1 MKKAT
6 NDGKRG
12 GTLEGKPHKNKQGK
26 DVGGIKAVVTDAGN
40 KPVELEGGEVIINKQ
55 ASKKH
60 WKLLSKINQSAG
72 NGVPIHKPTDP
83 HDEDPL
89 EEYKGGGNID
99 FNVNHVPNKWI
110 INYAKKI
117 KEKHPEVWKLGG
129 NIFGNEAFKN
139 LSRVSERGYWL
150 DSEEWMY
157 KKWQSF
163 LARHQHDFRIAGVIA
178 VLKWG
183 GKVNKGWAY
192 MKDLIEAEIKKRE
205 GKKDKSKFNN
215 GGNVV
220 TYKQKFNKKY
230 GFELDESHSLAEIA
244 KITKLKLSALQAIYD
259 KGIGAYK
266 TNPQSVRPNVK
277 SKEQWAMARVY
288 SAVMGGKAAKVD
300 ANELERG
307 RKYADG
313 GSVGFENELF
323 NELAQHDAPSFKK
336 GGGINQY
343 FDPFTE
349 KSINKIY
356 VSIRIGNESGQK
368 IDDGKRLY
376 AEYEI
381 KSVEEK
387 PFKELKE
394 GTLNGILGVSGSSY
408 NISDW
413 LSHRNCLVLMNVDD
427 FVEINNTEQVLYK
440 DVDYLMKNSLDV
452 FFRLFDRKQ
461 KGEQEYEDVLS
472 NIFKHLSKEFE
483 LESHTSRN
491 SKALYYYSLIT
502 NQYNSMSFLRWLA
515 KQNRVSS
522 PEQLEQLLYQYVTD
536 GSGDS
541 DYNHWQ
547 SPSKESF
554 DGTKDEVIIVIQKA
568 ILSAASAYRD
578 ESEWLMK
585 DAKLNV
591 PNGSQLFFVLGGYH
605 NYQEKYEEMI
615 SKYNLRDRYK
625 IYFVRQKDIDKYQ
638 QRSWNNKDVRYR
650 KENEILKNMV
660 DNKMLKAF
668 DDVINQ
674 ILEAYE
680 NAVFKAVDDYGFDG
694 NLLENE
700 QITIM
705 YNAYME
711 KFLDILEQS
720 KKEASITLSKYA
732 FIFAVDNFKQ
742 YLREKESELQGQQAE
757 IVDNY
762 GDSPYISSIIRGVFF
777 NALYDVPIDEIA
789 ETIKGKIGSDLYRV
803 YQAKDIRFKKGGE
816 LSKGTKAEMEHRD
829 TIDKFKKRGV
839 SDRQVAESIAKD
851 HLKEDPKY
859 YTKLMKM
866 ESKKSDGGLVNNTKY
881 AMWEGNVAD
890 ALSDMLDISYNDA
903 QGIIEAN
910 DYYVKEAYRKGWS
923 SDATAKGLNKRATM
937 FEDGG
942 NVWRYPSFDMNEAG
956 NFAATIDGKNYEV
969 IYRDDKT
976 QLYDLYQDGKVL
988 KSDKD
993 LFQLFKFDKGG
1004 NLEAKVKSKLS
1015 KSFAL
1020 PFELAVYVPS
1030 TRGADEVISD
1040 AEFRAR
1046 VKEVEIYLSNLF
1058 GGFSKSDIDGGYMSS
1073 EKGLITEN
1081 VAKVTAFG
1089 QQQGFEDKLPQLIE
1103 KISEW
1108 CEKWTQESMGFEFE
1122 GDLFYVEKGFKYA
1135 GGGNVSKKDKV
1146 RRVMHEYK
1154 QGTLHI
1160 GTSGKIVK
1168 DRQQAVAIALSEAGL
1183 SKKADGGSITINR
1196 ETNRE
1201 EYIKRLLD
1209 GVTTLPKANPYAPS
1223 KTNEVSFKSVDFTKP
1238 IRNDESRAFI
1248 NTSIY
1253 TSEMDYVIGGFAH
1266 YKLNNIKVIGNDNPF
1281 SVAKLKILVRERIE
1295 VMIDDFK
1302 DEVSTN
1308 IADMELYFDSE
1319 SMDKDTEAELNNLFK
1334 TYLSES
1340 VMYTD
1345 TERLAEQIMQH
1356 QSFNTWMAR
1365 ISQRVL
1371 EYQNRLTYK
1380 GEVNDT
1386 TGLSMN
1392 ISDIEEITYNSAL
1405 EQLLEKLSII
1415 TQQNHA

>member
-40 KPVELEGGEVIINKQ
+40 KPVELEGGEVIINKE

-110 INYAKKI
+110 LNYAKKI

-178 VLKWG
+178 MLKWA

-192 MKDLIEAEIKKRE
+192 MKDLIEAEIQKRE
-205 GKKDKSKFNN
+205 GKKKKAKFKDGGSVEEDCIEFIKKSESIKTNGHYLHIKNLNIFVGEGDNVVPN
-215 GGNVV
+215 VKSLLLITYNSGGQSNLKASETINASALSTEISKLIGGNINVARIIVSEQIRHAKIFSVSVLKGLENENIIVADRDRIVCTNLVPNYEDGGSVGFENELFDELAEHDAPSFKKGGNVV
-220 TYKQKFNKKY
+220 TYKQKFNRKY
-230 GFELDESHSLAEIA
+230 GFDKDESHSLAEISKLT
-244 KITKLKLSALQAIYD
+244 KIKLSALQDIYD
-259 KGIGAYK
+259 KGVGAYK

-288 SAVMGGKAAKVD
+288 SAVMGGKAARVD

-307 RKYADG
+307 RKYHLG
-313 GSVGFENELF
+313 GDMTKHLAPNGKPSNLTHEQWHLVRTPEFKAWFGDWENDPENASKVVDANGEPMVVWHTTDKEFTIFNKKKSKEGFFFSPKKERLSVYNKKNIAPYFLNLRNPSNELF
-323 NELAQHDAPSFKK
+323 NSDLKYLLAK
-336 GGGINQY
+336 GYDGIMDY
-343 FDPFTE
+343 GHA
-349 KSINKIY
+349 KHL
-356 VSIRIGNESGQK
+356 GNES
-368 IDDGKRLY
+368 L
-376 AEYEI
+376 YEI
-381 KSVEEK
+381 IAFEPNQIK
-387 PFKELKE
+387 LAD
-394 GTLNGILGVSGSSY
+394 GS
-408 NISDW
+408 
-413 LSHRNCLVLMNVDD
+413 
-427 FVEINNTEQVLYK
+427 NTT
-440 DVDYLMKNSLDV
+440 
-452 FFRLFDRKQ
+452 FDGGNPDIR
-461 KGEQEYEDVLS
+461 YED
-472 NIFKHLSKEFE
+472 
-483 LESHTSRN
+483 
-491 SKALYYYSLIT
+491 
-502 NQYNSMSFLRWLA
+502 
-515 KQNRVSS
+515 
-522 PEQLEQLLYQYVTD
+522 
-536 GSGDS
+536 
-541 DYNHWQ
+541 
-547 SPSKESF
+547 
-554 DGTKDEVIIVIQKA
+554 
-568 ILSAASAYRD
+568 
-578 ESEWLMK
+578 
-585 DAKLNV
+585 
-591 PNGSQLFFVLGGYH
+591 
-605 NYQEKYEEMI
+605 
-615 SKYNLRDRYK
+615 
-625 IYFVRQKDIDKYQ
+625 
-638 QRSWNNKDVRYR
+638 
-650 KENEILKNMV
+650 
-660 DNKMLKAF
+660 
-668 DDVINQ
+668 
-674 ILEAYE
+674 
-680 NAVFKAVDDYGFDG
+680 
-694 NLLENE
+694 
-700 QITIM
+700 
-705 YNAYME
+705 
-711 KFLDILEQS
+711 
-720 KKEASITLSKYA
+720 
-732 FIFAVDNFKQ
+732 
-742 YLREKESELQGQQAE
+742 
-757 IVDNY
+757 
-762 GDSPYISSIIRGVFF
+762 
-777 NALYDVPIDEIA
+777 
-789 ETIKGKIGSDLYRV
+789 
-803 YQAKDIRFKKGGE
+803 GGE
-816 LSKGTKAEMEHRD
+816 LAKGIKAEMEHKD

-866 ESKKSDGGLVNNTKY
+866 ESKKSDGGLVYNTKY

-890 ALSDMLDISYNDA
+890 ALSDMLEISYNDA

-910 DYYVKEAYRKGWS
+910 DYYVKEAFRKGWS

-942 NVWRYPSFDMNEAG
+942 NIWRYPSFDMNEAG

-976 QLYDLYQDGKVL
+976 QLYDLYEDGKIV

-1046 VKEVEIYLSNLF
+1046 VKEVEVYLSNLF

-1089 QQQGFEDKLPQLIE
+1089 QQEGFEDKLPQLIE
-1103 KISEW
+1103 KISDW

-1135 GGGNVSKKDKV
+1135 GGGNISKKDKV

-1183 SKKADGGSITINR
+1183 SKKADGGGISINR

-1209 GVTTLPKANPYAPS
+1209 GVTTLPKANPYAPNR
-1223 KTNEVSFKSVDFTKP
+1223 TNEVSFKSVDFTKP

-1295 VMIDDFK
+1295 DMIDDFK

-1308 IADMELYFDSE
+1308 IANMDLYFDSE
-1319 SMDKDTEAELNNLFK
+1319 SMDKDTEAEFNNLFK

-1340 VMYTD
+1340 VMHTD

-1392 ISDIEEITYNSAL
+1392 VSDIEEITYHSKL